1 MIKIE
6 NLMRIISISI
16 VVPLWTLVMY
26 EGIIKGGFKVLD
38 SIIIT

>member
-6 NLMRIISISI
+6 NLMRIVSISI
-16 VVPLWTLVMY
+16 VVPLWTIVMY
-26 EGIIKGGFKVLD
+26 KGVIEGGFKVLD